1 MHRLEIISM
10 GIAPW
15 IILLLYVFTALFY
28 LRDFLYK
35 QDRDRNIAAGF
46 LDSALVLHTGWLLF
60 LALHLHRIPVATV
73 GEALTTFVWLSA
85 IMYLFLEKRLNER
98 SMGTFILPI
107 LVVLLTISNF
117 LFRID
122 EPIRPILYDV
132 KFEMHVVLMLLA
144 YGAFSI
150 SFIASLLHTL
160 LDREI
165 QKRSMGVFFKRLPS
179 LAFFERL
186 SNIAVDIGLVFTV
199 LGFALGL
206 HNALEVWMGSPL
218 RDPKVIALLL
228 TWLIYTLHFVT
239 RKFAGWRGKR
249 AAVLSMLGFGVL
261 IFSFLFITLFLPS
274 NHRFF

>member
-1 MHRLEIISM
+1 MEIMLM
-10 GIAPW
+10 GIARW
-15 IILLLYVFTALFY
+15 MVFLAYALTAVFY
-28 LRDFLYK
+28 LRDFLYR
-35 QDRDRNIAAGF
+35 QDRDRSIAAY
-46 LDSALVLHTGWLLF
+46 LLYLALALHTGWLLF
-60 LALHLHRIPVATV
+60 LGLHLHRIPVATV

-85 IMYLFLEKRLNER
+85 LMYLFLEKRLHER

-107 LVVLLTISNF
+107 LVVLLAISNSF
-117 LFRID
+117 FQVD
-122 EPIRPILYDV
+122 EPIRPILKDV
-132 KFEMHVVLMLLA
+132 KFEVHVLLMLLA

-165 QKRSMGVFFKRLPS
+165 QKRNMGVFFKRLPS

-199 LGFALGL
+199 LGFIQGL
-206 HNALEVWMGSPL
+206 HNALEVWINSPL

-228 TWLIYTLHFVT
+228 TWFIYTLHFLL
-239 RKFAGWRGKR
+239 RKFAGWRGQR
-249 AAVLSMLGFGVL
+249 AAVISMLGFGFL
-261 IFSFLFITLFLPS
+261 MFSFLFITLFLPS